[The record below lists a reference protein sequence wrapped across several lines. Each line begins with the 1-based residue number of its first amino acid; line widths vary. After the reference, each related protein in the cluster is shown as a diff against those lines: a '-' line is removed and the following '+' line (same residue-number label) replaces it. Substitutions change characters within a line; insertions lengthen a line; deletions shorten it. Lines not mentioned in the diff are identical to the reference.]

1 MILQCSLSCQ
11 SVPLPEGVV
20 RGVSVVVAPALQ
32 VDAEATVTVVGQLVE
47 RLVAQPVLS
56 SRIAKAV
63 TVLRPAA
70 VKTHRAV
77 ATPLE
82 HRPAPA

>member
-1 MILQCSLSCQ
+1 M
-11 SVPLPEGVV
+11 
-20 RGVSVVVAPALQ
+20 VVAPVLQ
-32 VDAEATVTVVGQLVE
+32 VDAEAAVAVVGQQVE
-47 RLVAQPVLS
+47 RLVAQPVFS

-63 TVLRPAA
+63 TVLGPAA

-82 HRPAPA
+82 HRPAPT